1 MATTVFPKYAPMA
14 SVWDN
19 VSPVIFDNFIALSNR
34 VDSIAQWCSAREAEG
49 SYTQLRKFV
58 VEQLNSLEK
67 AGSETKTNLRI
78 RDTELTQQI
87 SGLRSQLSVDRDL
100 LQRIEKDREEQK
112 QAEESIEEL
121 AVALG
126 EASSNRVLTHEELH
140 RPTRMS
146 IASVQAIV
154 DRAVAANKAVL
165 GEQIHVLEDKMQTEA
180 HQTTTFMTAKL
191 DVIDQELKEHTSSLE
206 QLKTSRDSHQRHFD
220 EWIGRLREDRI
231 KLEQTM
237 EEKIAHLVSRCDQ
250 EDARHT
256 KLVQQVKDLLNMVQQ
271 NKTEAAN
278 SIQNV
283 DNSLT
288 TRLDVLCGDLVEFK
302 EEFKEVVTVTEHTWW
317 REMDATRSKLDIEI
331 DGIKHE
337 LDQHVLS
344 LRDMNRLYHERQDHV
359 LESIQCEQA
368 ERSQGIIN
376 KISSLDDRLTQWIQ
390 DYPLPDKQQGAK
402 IYAIET
408 RLREEESKRLAS
420 QTVLK
425 DVLQKLIHCLEA
437 QYTELLKH
445 DLGDK
450 GAGDANGIIMKGSA
464 ASSANQI
471 QSRHVKQCLG
481 YINLHLGSATKLRNR
496 LYVLHS
502 VLQDTVL
509 QKQVLTSKGLSA
521 LKEDEEI
528 QVSRQLQAF
537 KELLEGDF
545 DCTDTES
552 IESTDRG
559 HGCRNSHRTYNRR
572 PHTAD
577 SPQSIPSSIT
587 PIPALP
593 LTPSLPTPV
602 QDEALAT
609 TADLTAPITVFN
621 VAAVTAS
628 DIQTDSNDGMTF
640 LTQEEDV
647 KTITLPPIRPTSAS
661 SATSA
666 ASLSYTPSITVEITG
681 WNAGRSDRTPMTR
694 DSSPIPLDI
703 GISSNHSDTVP
714 SLSDV
719 DSRENRFSEARKVA
733 IEKELVD
740 SKSARGS
747 RSGSRVSEVDF
758 DLEPMINPLTSSL
771 MLPWAPPSEG
781 SVKKLVSPSPPPGPS
796 KRKAGGKGM
805 TLKEALA
812 C

>member
-1 MATTVFPKYAPMA
+1 MA
-14 SVWDN
+14 SVWEN
-19 VSPVIFDNFIALSNR
+19 VPPVIFDNFIALSNR
-34 VDSIAQWCSAREAEG
+34 VDAIAQWCLAREAEG
-49 SYTQLRKFV
+49 SYPQLRKFV
-58 VEQLNSLEK
+58 VDQFNSLEK

-78 RDTELTQQI
+78 LDTELNQQI
-87 SGLRSQLSVDRDL
+87 SGLRSQLSLDRNL
-100 LQRIEKDREEQK
+100 LQRIDKEREEQK
-112 QAEESIEEL
+112 QAEENIEEL
-121 AVALG
+121 AAAVG
-126 EASSNRVLTHEELH
+126 EASSDRVLTHEELH

-154 DRAVAANKAVL
+154 DRAVSANKAVL
-165 GEQIHVLEDKMQTEA
+165 GEQIHVLEDKMQTESE
-180 HQTTTFMTAKL
+180 QTTTFMTSKFDLL
-191 DVIDQELKEHTSSLE
+191 DHELKDHGSSLE
-206 QLKTSRDSHQRHFD
+206 QLKTSRDNHQRHFD

-237 EEKIAHLVSRCDQ
+237 EEKIVALVARCDE

-256 KLVQQVKDLLNMVQQ
+256 KLVQEVKELLSTVDH
-271 NKTEAAN
+271 NKTEAAK
-278 SIQNV
+278 SIQHV

-288 TRLDVLCGDLVEFK
+288 TRLDALCGDLVDFK

-368 ERSQGIIN
+368 ERSQGILM
-376 KISSLDDRLTQWIQ
+376 KVSSLDDRLTQWIQ

-445 DLGDK
+445 DLGDR
-450 GAGDANGIIMKGSA
+450 GLADTNGILIKGSA
-464 ASSANQI
+464 TSSTNQI
-471 QSRHVKQCLG
+471 QSRNIKQCLG
-481 YINLHLGSATKLRNR
+481 YINVHLESATKLRNR

-537 KELLEGDF
+537 RELLDGDF
-545 DCTDTES
+545 DSTDTES
-552 IESTDRG
+552 IESTDKR
-559 HGCRNSHRTYNRR
+559 HGCRHSHRTYNRR

-577 SPQSIPSSIT
+577 SSQTIPPSIT

-593 LTPSLPTPV
+593 ATPSTPTPV
-602 QDEALAT
+602 QDEPLST
-609 TADLTAPITVFN
+609 TALSTASN
-621 VAAVTAS
+621 VAAVL
-628 DIQTDSNDGMTF
+628 DIQTDASDGMTF

-647 KTITLPPIRPTSAS
+647 KTLTLPPIRPTSAS
-661 SATSA
+661 SAVSAVSAVSA
-666 ASLSYTPSITVEITG
+666 ASLSYTPSISVEITA
-681 WNAGRSDRTPMTR
+681 WNADRSDKIAITR
-694 DSSPIPLDI
+694 DPSPIPSDI
-703 GISSNHSDTVP
+703 GANINSDTVP
-714 SLSDV
+714 SLSEV
-719 DSRENRFSEARKVA
+719 DSRENRFSEARKA
-733 IEKELVD
+733 TIEKIELVD
-740 SKSARGS
+740 SKSTRGS
-747 RSGSRVSEVDF
+747 RSGSRISEVDL

-771 MLPWAPPSEG
+771 MLPWAPPSEAPL
-781 SVKKLVSPSPPPGPS
+781 KKLVSPSPPPGPS
-796 KRKAGGKGM
+796 KRKTGGKGM